1 MSAFESAA
9 LSRVELAYRKSNASN
24 LIQIASLMR
33 KQGGNHS
40 SVIHLMME
48 RAWAETRRAC
58 VLQCSLS

>member
-9 LSRVELAYRKSNASN
+9 LSRVELAYRKSNANN

-33 KQGGNHS
+33 KLGGNRTT
-40 SVIHLMME
+40 IHLMME

-58 VLQCSLS
+58 ALQCSLS